1 VVDGSKLQIQFL
13 PQKIVLNILIAFIF
27 TTLLQIKSRSKITQ
41 DGRLASGFFYF
52 KKCVIM

>member
-1 VVDGSKLQIQFL
+1 MVANCKFNSYRRKLS
-13 PQKIVLNILIAFIF
+13 ILIAFIF